1 MLFAWTLRTSTY
13 HWAFLTHQKPP
24 SLTPLIGQSPVYL
37 MAEKL
42 EGFFYTMLSFLIR
55 YGSPDA
61 TASKETH
68 WCCEVSPKG
77 WWCKGALLTQIHQ
90 PNLCNTGQSIVQ
102 QGISSKEQSVD
113 KVDQPS
119 LISQGGKTGVRRLSH
134 LCIAIAGT
142 GQSWKWKLS
151 LFNPA

>member
-1 MLFAWTLRTSTY
+1 MLLPAKRHTDAVKF
-13 HWAFLTHQKPP
+13 HQKDDD
-24 SLTPLIGQSPVYL
+24 V
-37 MAEKL
+37 
-42 EGFFYTMLSFLIR
+42 
-55 YGSPDA
+55 
-61 TASKETH
+61 KELC
-68 WCCEVSPKG
+68 W
-77 WWCKGALLTQIHQ
+77 QIHQ
-90 PNLCNTGQSIVQ
+90 PNLCNTGQSIAQ